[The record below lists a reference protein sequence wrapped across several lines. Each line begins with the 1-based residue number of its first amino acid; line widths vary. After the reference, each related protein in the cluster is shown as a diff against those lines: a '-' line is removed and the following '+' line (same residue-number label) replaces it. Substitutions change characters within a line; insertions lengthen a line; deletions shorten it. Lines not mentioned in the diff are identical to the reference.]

1 MHITKKAFW
10 SLPPVWHGTTFWK
23 KQYRNLL
30 YIITYWTI
38 FTADLI
44 ISLVLKTN
52 VIHEIRAPQQNCSSF
67 TKLSSKDKTL
77 FLRVTSE
84 YTVSSFKVR
93 LYLTDSL
100 IILLAPMWDNS
111 MIITMLHE
119 SGFLTDLQRSAWHKN
134 QPHCVYV
141 SPVYPLS
148 NSSSSSIFRDG
159 SRTAATSK
167 MERFVIMV

>member
-1 MHITKKAFW
+1 MIYNYILDYIYSRFNHLLSYWNQRNSWDKSPSTKLLWVFW
-10 SLPPVWHGTTFWK
+10 W
-23 KQYRNLL
+23 N
-30 YIITYWTI
+30 
-38 FTADLI
+38 
-44 ISLVLKTN
+44 
-52 VIHEIRAPQQNCSSF
+52 SF

-77 FLRVTSE
+77 FVRVTSE

-141 SPVYPLS
+141 SPVHPLS

>member
-1 MHITKKAFW
+1 MIYNYILDYIYSRFNHLLSYWNQRNSWDKSPSTKLLWVFW
-10 SLPPVWHGTTFWK
+10 W
-23 KQYRNLL
+23 N
-30 YIITYWTI
+30 
-38 FTADLI
+38 
-44 ISLVLKTN
+44 
-52 VIHEIRAPQQNCSSF
+52 SF

-77 FLRVTSE
+77 FIRVTSE
-84 YTVSSFKVR
+84 YMVSSFKVR

-100 IILLAPMWDNS
+100 IILLVPMWDNS

-119 SGFLTDLQRSAWHKN
+119 SGFLTDLQRSAWHNN
-134 QPHCVYV
+134 QPLCVYV

-167 MERFVIMV
+167 MERFLIIV